1 MSGALVISEECLGW
15 ARLAGFEHRSD
26 DTAGIVVL
34 WSATGSRYCIRQRGR
49 GRLEL
54 SHADGGDD
62 PHPILFAASMEI
74 LKYHLVGMFG
84 DDVREEVELPY
95 LEMSVARTDVAQG
108 YAVGEMQRGYRILTR
123 TDGTPVAAAPDPEL
137 SLVSLVPL
145 SHFLGL
151 SIAALK
157 RAFLAEDGA
166 PLLRA
171 DGRYA

>member
-62 PHPILFAASMEI
+62 PL
-74 LKYHLVGMFG
+74 
-84 DDVREEVELPY
+84 
-95 LEMSVARTDVAQG
+95 ARALANCARN
-108 YAVGEMQRGYRILTR
+108 AVGECRL
-123 TDGTPVAAAPDPEL
+123 
-137 SLVSLVPL
+137 
-145 SHFLGL
+145 
-151 SIAALK
+151 
-157 RAFLAEDGA
+157 
-166 PLLRA
+166 
-171 DGRYA
+171 YAVDDQVVWKESP

>member
-74 LKYHLVGMFG
+74 LEYHLVGMFG
-84 DDVREEVELPY
+84 DDVREEVDRQNRCCPGLCGRGDATRLPNPY
-95 LEMSVARTDVAQG
+95 AHRRNAGGRRAR
-108 YAVGEMQRGYRILTR
+108 
-123 TDGTPVAAAPDPEL
+123 
-137 SLVSLVPL
+137 S
-145 SHFLGL
+145 
-151 SIAALK
+151 
-157 RAFLAEDGA
+157 
-166 PLLRA
+166 
-171 DGRYA
+171 